1 MLIAKTSFTTKDD
14 RMTSAIKITV
24 GYHSFLLPDTHT
36 DYAFP
41 AYINKHIDLIWR
53 YIENNDKIEELS
65 SNPFSKGRTAVLVK
79 AKFLS
84 SELKEF
90 KLKTGIIG
98 YPFDMK
104 DISLYLAS
112 QNIKITLCTE
122 FKRNGT
128 LVNSL
133 PS

>member
-1 MLIAKTSFTTKDD
+1 
-14 RMTSAIKITV
+14 MTSAIKITV

-36 DYAFP
+36 DYDFP

-65 SNPFSKGRTAVLVK
+65 SNPFSKGRTAALVK

-84 SELKEF
+84 SELKAF

-104 DISLYLAS
+104 DISLYITS
-112 QNIKITLCTE
+112 QNITIKLCTE

-133 PS
+133 P